1 MTRRARGFTL
11 MEVMVAV
18 AITALMGTVVAMA
31 FQTGITAKE
40 TVEADA
46 DHYRQLRV
54 AMNRM
59 SREIG
64 SAYVS
69 DRYDTKRFRDQQDR
83 PTNFIGEG
91 DRLLFTTFAHQR
103 LYTDVKESDQAVV
116 EYFVEPSDDRKAKG
130 RMDLKRRENPNVDDR
145 MDRGGTTDV
154 LLEGVKKLEFEY
166 WNSDKKE
173 WDDEWDTRRT
183 EQKSILPTRVRMTVT
198 AVDETGKEA
207 RYVTQAR
214 IMLNTELPRY

>member
-31 FQTGITAKE
+31 FQTGLTAKE

-46 DHYRQLRV
+46 DRYRQLRV

-69 DRYDTKRFRDQQDR
+69 DRFDLKRFRDQQDR
-83 PTNFIGEG
+83 PSNFIGES

-116 EYFVEPSDDRKAKG
+116 EYFVDASDDKTARG
-130 RMDLKRRENPNVDDR
+130 RQDLKRRVNPNVDDR

-166 WNSDKKE
+166 WNSERKE
-173 WDDEWDTRRT
+173 WDDEWDTRRP
-183 EQKSILPTRVRMTVT
+183 EQKSILPTRVRVTVT

-207 RYVTQAR
+207 RYSTQTR

>member
-1 MTRRARGFTL
+1 

-31 FQTGITAKE
+31 FQTGITAKD
-40 TVEADA
+40 TVETDA
-46 DHYRQLRV
+46 DRYRQVRV

-59 SREIG
+59 AREVG

-69 DRYDTKRFRDQQDR
+69 DRFDLKRFRDQNDR
-83 PTNFIGEG
+83 PTNFVGER
-91 DRLLFTTFAHQR
+91 DKLMFTTFSHQR

-116 EYFVEPSDDRKAKG
+116 EYFVEASSDREARG
-130 RMDLKRRENPNVDDR
+130 RQDLKRRVNPNVDDR
-145 MDRGGTTDV
+145 MDRGGTTDT
-154 LLEGVKKLEFEY
+154 LFEGVKGLEFAY
-166 WNSDKKE
+166 WNSEKKE

-183 EQKSILPTRVRMTVT
+183 ELKALLPTRVRITVT
-198 AVDETGKEA
+198 AVDESGKEA
-207 RYVTQAR
+207 RYTTQAR